1 MLTRSS
7 LSKPVAR
14 QRVGH
19 PSLHWR
25 VASRRLPEHE
35 FIADGTRLADGTR
48 AGDFPLFPPVR
59 RKQFRRRDTRY
70 RRAREFPQLALPRYP
85 LARANQPRSRIEISL
100 QNHFPAIYR
109 RFRPFI
115 WRARVQR
122 LRRINHLAG
131 RPFFSPFK
139 NGENGKNGIASKRRR
154 EASQSS
160 CFRRRGRMRLVRCRS
175 SRCGPGDWN
184 RARSVAPSTALR
196 GRSSGSP

>member
-19 PSLHWR
+19 RALHWR

-48 AGDFPLFPPVR
+48 AGDFPLFPQAR
-59 RKQFRRRDTRY
+59 HRHFGRSDTRY
-70 RRAREFPQLALPRYP
+70 RRARDFPQLALPRYP
-85 LARANQPRSRIEISL
+85 LARANQPRSRMEISL
-100 QNHFPAIYR
+100 QNRFPAIYR

-139 NGENGKNGIASKRRR
+139 NGENGENGAASERRCDSTKSHP
-154 EASQSS
+154 A
-160 CFRRRGRMRLVRCRS
+160 LA
-175 SRCGPGDWN
+175 DN
-184 RARSVAPSTALR
+184 RHLAIL
-196 GRSSGSP
+196 GGLE

>member
-1 MLTRSS
+1 MLTRSI

-19 PSLHWR
+19 RALGWR

-59 RKQFRRRDTRY
+59 RKHFRRRDSRAVI
-70 RRAREFPQLALPRYP
+70 RANSRAVIRARGEPGKLRILRYPATP
-85 LARANQPRSRIEISL
+85 LARANEPRSRIEISL
-100 QNHFPAIYR
+100 QNRFPAIYR

-122 LRRINHLAG
+122 LRPINHLAG

-139 NGENGKNGIASKRRR
+139 NGENGENGAASERRCASTSHPALGKRK
-154 EASQSS
+154 Q
-160 CFRRRGRMRLVRCRS
+160 
-175 SRCGPGDWN
+175 
-184 RARSVAPSTALR
+184 
-196 GRSSGSP
+196 